1 MYCQQCGTKIED
13 GAFYCAVCGA
23 KQVNYTG
30 ASVNSD
36 SGSRQNNSD
45 ANRQYTQIDNRFA
58 QSVNQQGYDQPNTY
72 SYSGTSVSGTPK
84 KVSFGEAIKLYF
96 VNYVNFTG
104 RSTRSEY
111 WWVVLFNILVS
122 IVLAFIPYVGYVI
135 SLAFIIPSLSLSI
148 RRLHDI
154 GKSWVWYLMICIP
167 FFGFII
173 LIVYFCKESDGD
185 NKWGPAP
192 RE

>member
-13 GAFYCAVCGA
+13 GSFYCTVCGA

-30 ASVNSD
+30 ASVNTD
-36 SGSRQNNSD
+36 PRSRQNNSD
-45 ANRQYTQIDNRFA
+45 VNGQHTRTDNRFD
-58 QSVNQQGYDQPNTY
+58 QSVNQQEYAQSNTY
-72 SYSGTSVSGTPK
+72 SYSGTSVSGSPK

-96 VNYVNFTG
+96 VNYINFTG

-111 WWVVLFNILVS
+111 WWIVLFNILMS
-122 IVLAFIPYVGYVI
+122 IAAAFIPYAGYVI
-135 SLAFIIPSLSLSI
+135 ALVFIIPSLSLSI

-154 GKSWVWYLMICIP
+154 GKSWVWYLMEFIP
-167 FFGFII
+167 FVGFII

-185 NKWGPAP
+185 NKWGPAF